1 MNVALVLYGQ
11 PRFVETKVALKSHKK
26 YLLREEF
33 DSFGHMW
40 TAPNGTSF
48 TASSWSNLNDKGFNE
63 NAIGLIQKIFPSIA
77 LEAELTSDFSDR
89 YLSMDFDKTLRFSA
103 ADQDL
108 YNAISQ
114 IYSIHKAL
122 NKVKN
127 SQKKYDVVI
136 LSRFDQ
142 VIHELPPLKSI
153 DSEKLNVSNLHPR
166 FPDTLLIGKPEL
178 IYATDAFPIIDAI
191 LQDLSE
197 IVAEEIKKKAF
208 LKFYDESYIRQIPM
222 KTTLI
227 RSGERSEILKLQ
239 LKSAIP
245 KLFSG

>member
-11 PRFVETKVALKSHKK
+11 PRFVESKVALKSHKK
-26 YLLREEF
+26 YLLHEEF

-40 TAPNGTSF
+40 TAPKGTSF
-48 TASSWSNLNDKGFNE
+48 TASSWSNINDKGFNE
-63 NAIGLIQKIFPSIA
+63 NAIRLIQRFFPSIA
-77 LEAELTSDFSDR
+77 LEEELTSGFSDR
-89 YLSMDFDKTLRFSA
+89 YLSMDFHKTIRFTA
-103 ADQDL
+103 ANQNL

-114 IYSIHKAL
+114 MYSIHKAL
-122 NKVKN
+122 NKVKT
-127 SQKKYDVVI
+127 SQKKYELVI

-153 DSEKLNVSNLHPR
+153 DSEKLNVSDLHPR

-178 IYATDAFPIIDAI
+178 IYATDAFPIIDSI

-208 LKFYDESYIRQIPM
+208 LKFYNESYIKQIPM
-222 KTTLI
+222 KTSLI
-227 RSGERSEILKLQ
+227 RSGERIEILKLQ
-239 LKSAIP
+239 LKSTIP
-245 KLFSG
+245 RLFSS